1 MCQKHLLQ
9 QGVKIHLSGTWHSG
23 CHQPDPIL
31 NCASVYCSLHID
43 STALSQKKFG
53 SVDVPTS
60 RSPFLFYYHWFSPK
74 DTIVIFLSCV
84 RTAATGKWC
93 QQAKIYSR
101 NLSISFQQS
110 PLALNS
116 RNCSPPGGRDHR
128 HHHQMEKSSVCAP
141 PSFTYTSLKWNV
153 KHLITGAYFCFHEHS
168 CTIHHAAAI
177 NKAITPLLF
186 FI

>member
-1 MCQKHLLQ
+1 MTFWMLPTRPHPELRFSLLFSSYRFHSSISK
-9 QGVKIHLSGTWHSG
+9 KIWV
-23 CHQPDPIL
+23 C
-31 NCASVYCSLHID
+31 N
-43 STALSQKKFG
+43 
-53 SVDVPTS
+53 VPTS

-93 QQAKIYSR
+93 QQAKIY
-101 NLSISFQQS
+101 
-110 PLALNS
+110 
-116 RNCSPPGGRDHR
+116 NCSPPGGRDHR

-186 FI
+186 FR